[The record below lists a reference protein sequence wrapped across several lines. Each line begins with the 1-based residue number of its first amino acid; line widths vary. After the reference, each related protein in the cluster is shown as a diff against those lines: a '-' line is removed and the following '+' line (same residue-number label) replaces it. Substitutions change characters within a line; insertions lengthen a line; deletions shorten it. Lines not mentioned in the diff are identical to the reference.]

1 MAKPKNPKKANGDTT
16 IEPVEAASTALSAME
31 TNATETENKAKR
43 SARKP
48 LIVRTE
54 PRANLL
60 PINLDDEIRQLAYLM
75 SERRGFE
82 PGHETDDWLNAER
95 EVLQRYH
102 QHSA

>member
-1 MAKPKNPKKANGDTT
+1 MAKPKNPKKTNGNAGVQ
-16 IEPVEAASTALSAME
+16 PVAAASTTLPAAE
-31 TNATETENKAKR
+31 TAAAETSTPKK

-48 LIVRTE
+48 SIVKSE

-60 PINLDDEIRQLAYLM
+60 PINVEEEIRRLAYLL

-82 PGHETDDWLNAER
+82 PGHETEDWLTAER
-95 EVLQRYH
+95 EVRQRYH